1 MGKFLGFLLM
11 VALVCVL
18 AYYAWQH
25 YHTTEVLD
33 SGTVHCQGCLTGERK
48 EAFLRENAGEGP
60 DGQSEHKW
68 DFSRGPDGEK
78 REWSSA
84 DDPSYRDP
92 SYPADRPGIATNEPS
107 RPYATDP
114 NADRDRRFGP
124 DTPVPTRDTV
134 PPYPPNGVRF
144 AGSGAYQWYRQ
155 GNLTWR
161 VDTVS
166 GRSCIAYATIEE
178 WRKRLVMEHGCGS
191 SI

>member
-1 MGKFLGFLLM
+1 MGKFLGFLLV

-18 AYYAWQH
+18 GYYAWQH

-33 SGTVHCQGCLTGERK
+33 SGAVHCQGCLTGERK
-48 EAFLRENAGEGP
+48 EAFLRENSGEGP

-78 REWSSA
+78 REWSAA
-84 DDPSYRDP
+84 DET
-92 SYPADRPGIATNEPS
+92 YPGDRPGIATNEPN

-114 NADRDRRFGP
+114 NADRNSRFGP
-124 DTPVPTRDTV
+124 ETPPPTRDTV
-134 PPYPPNGVRF
+134 PPYPPNGLRF
-144 AGSGAYQWYRQ
+144 AGRGEYQWYRQ

-166 GRSCIAYATIEE
+166 GRSCIAYATLEE